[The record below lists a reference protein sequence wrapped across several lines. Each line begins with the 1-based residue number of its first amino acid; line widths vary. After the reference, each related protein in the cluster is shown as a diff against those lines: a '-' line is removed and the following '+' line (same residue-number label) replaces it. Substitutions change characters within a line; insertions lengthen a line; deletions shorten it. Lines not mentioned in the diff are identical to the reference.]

1 MHLGHIH
8 DCGTTAAVPKSAAMA
23 ALLGRPYIYEIG
35 ALPKSEVQNVTRSA
49 PWRLRY

>member
-1 MHLGHIH
+1 MHLSHMH

-35 ALPKSEVQNVTRSA
+35 ALPMQPKKSS
-49 PWRLRY
+49 L